1 MTNIQKKKNKKDYI
15 YHKTAGGLNIIY
27 RYADSNVEYC
37 GVDVAV
43 GSRNEEPSQ
52 YGLAHFI
59 EHSLF
64 KGTQKHKASYIA
76 NRMEQ
81 VGGELNAYTTKDE
94 TVIYSTFPKGNLN
107 RAVTLISDLVINS
120 VFPEEQLN
128 RERDVVLDEIDS
140 YRDAPA
146 DAIYDD
152 FEEYLFQGTSLA
164 HNILGNKNTI
174 YTFDSE
180 VCKNF
185 MKKYYVASNMV
196 FFYMGATQAEKVFG
210 IVEKCFADLNSG
222 AVRTDS
228 SEICSLQKNVS
239 FRKEEHIDC
248 HQSHTI
254 VGCTIPGAKSK
265 AKYSLALLTNMLGG
279 PGMNARLNTVLR
291 EKRGLVYNID
301 ASTVFYRDCG
311 EFTIYFGCDKE
322 DTNKCLSLINS
333 EIAKVANGISQVQ
346 LDKARKQ
353 YLGQLIVASEN
364 KEQLTLSTAH
374 EYLFNVL
381 SQPES
386 PEPISSHIE
395 DINAITCSDIEEAA
409 RIISPDKLSI
419 LTFV

>member
-1 MTNIQKKKNKKDYI
+1 MIKNKKDYI
-15 YHKTAGGLNIIY
+15 YYKTAAGLNIIY

-43 GSRNEEPSQ
+43 GSRNEQPNQ

-59 EHSLF
+59 EHTLF
-64 KGTQKHKASYIA
+64 KGTVNHKASYIA

-107 RAVTLISDLVINS
+107 RAVSLISDLVINS

-152 FEEYLFQGTSLA
+152 FEEYLFQGSSLA

-174 YTFDSE
+174 YSFDSE
-180 VCKNF
+180 ACKNF

-196 FFYMGATQAEKVFG
+196 FFYMGATPAEKVFG

-222 AVRTDS
+222 NVAEFASES
-228 SEICSLQKNVS
+228 SATLGSQI
-239 FRKEEHIDC
+239 FHKEDNIDC

-265 AKYSLALLTNMLGG
+265 AKYSLALLTNILGG

-291 EKRGLVYNID
+291 EKRGLVYNIE

-322 DTNKCLSLINS
+322 DTSKCISLINS
-333 EIAKVANGISQVQ
+333 EITKLADGISQAQ
-346 LDKARKQ
+346 LDKARRQ

-364 KEQLTLSTAH
+364 KEQLALSTAH

-381 SQPES
+381 SQPNS
-386 PEPISSHIE
+386 PEPISPHIE
-395 DINAITCSDIEEAA
+395 DINAITCSDIAEAA

-419 LTFV
+419 LTFT